1 MKTILLIFSLLLALN
16 ISAQNAWKTE
26 WMKQDKALHLTT
38 SVMLTA
44 LGTETA
50 KDFKLKNPEIVGVT
64 FSLTCGLAKEFLY
77 DTKPSA
83 YDLTADIVGAIA
95 GVYINRLFNRWE
107 TKHYYKSCVLQKKK

>member
-1 MKTILLIFSLLLALN
+1 VKVGIVILLILISFNSFS
-16 ISAQNAWKTE
+16 QNAWKTE
-26 WMKQDKALHLTT
+26 WIKQDKALHLTT

-83 YDLTADIVGAIA
+83 YDLTADIVGSIA

-107 TKHYYKSCVLQKKK
+107 TRKYYKTKQ